1 MPGQI
6 TGELHISALITEMHS
21 RIGRERGNSECQSS

>member
-6 TGELHISALITEMHS
+6 TGELDISALITEVNS
-21 RIGRERGNSECQSS
+21 RIGRERGNSERQSS